1 MDFKYVREN
10 MVDYQIAARGIR
22 NPAVLRAFLD
32 VPREEFVP
40 VEMREFAYEDSPLPI
55 GEGQTISQPYI
66 VALMTEALELTPD
79 SRVLDVGTGSG
90 YGAAILAR
98 IAAEVFTIERIGSLA
113 RQAQERLQR
122 LGYGNVQVAEGD
134 GSLGWQEHAPYDA
147 IVVAAG
153 GPEVPKHLLEQL
165 VDGGRLVMP
174 VGATP
179 HLQKLVRV
187 RRMGKEIREESLSD
201 VRFVPLI
208 GAEGW
213 REDGRKAN
221 EPARKPDKAAVVAA
235 VRRHAE
241 AFPSI
246 IEADLKP
253 LLERIGDARL
263 VLLGEASHGTA
274 EFYEM
279 RARITRALIEQKD
292 FRLVTVEADWPDAA
306 AIDRYVRRGAPSQ
319 AVSEKFFSRFPRWMW
334 ANETVLKFIEWQREY
349 NFRFDRPEDAVGF
362 HGLDM
367 YSLYSSI
374 EVVLD
379 YLDDID
385 PESARIARQ
394 RYGCLS
400 PWAGDPV
407 AYGASAVSGRYRECE
422 EEVVAMLSD
431 ILSKHT
437 EYTKQDGWRFL
448 DAAQNA
454 RLIAN
459 AEKYYR
465 IMYYGGRAS
474 WNLRDS
480 HMFETLQALLDYRG
494 PHSKAVVWAHNSH
507 LGDASATE
515 MSARGEHNLG
525 QLCRQHYGEQVYLIG
540 FGTDHGTVAAAS
552 DWNGPM
558 EVKRVRPAH
567 ERSYEGLCR
576 ETGLQRFMLPL
587 RGGVR
592 EPLLPER
599 LERAIGVLYL
609 PETELQSHYFQ
620 ASLPRQFDEYIW
632 IEETHAVQPLGP
644 ERAEGMPDTYPFGL

>member
-1 MDFKYVREN
+1 M
-10 MVDYQIAARGIR
+10 A
-22 NPAVLRAFLD
+22 
-32 VPREEFVP
+32 
-40 VEMREFAYEDSPLPI
+40 
-55 GEGQTISQPYI
+55 
-66 VALMTEALELTPD
+66 EALELTPE

-122 LGYGNVQVAEGD
+122 LGYDNVQVAEGD
-134 GSLGWQEHAPYDA
+134 GSLGWQEHAPFDA

-153 GPEVPKHLLEQL
+153 GPDIPQHLLDQL
-165 VDGGRLVMP
+165 AEGGRLVMP

-179 HLQKLVRV
+179 HLQKLLRV
-187 RRMGKEIREESLSD
+187 RRLGKEIREESLSD

-213 REDGRKAN
+213 QEDGRKAAP
-221 EPARKPDKAAVVAA
+221 PARKPDRASAVEA

-241 AFPSI
+241 PFPSI
-246 IEADLKP
+246 DGADLRP

-279 RARITRALIEQKD
+279 RARITRELIEQKG
-292 FRLVTVEADWPDAA
+292 FSMVTVEADWPDAA
-306 AIDRYVRRGAPSQ
+306 AVDRYVRGAPSQ
-319 AVSEKFFSRFPRWMW
+319 GVSEKFFTRFPRWMW
-334 ANETVLKFIEWQREY
+334 ANEAVLHFIDWLRDY
-349 NFRFDRPEDAVGF
+349 NRRFDRPEDAVGF

-374 EVVLD
+374 EAVVR
-379 YLDDID
+379 YLEEID
-385 PESARIARQ
+385 PELARIARQ

-407 AYGASAVSGRYRECE
+407 TYGASAVSGRYRECE
-422 EEVVAMLSD
+422 AEVVAMLGD
-431 ILSKHT
+431 ILNKHL
-437 EYTKQDGWRFL
+437 EYARQDGWRFV

-480 HMFETLQALLDYRG
+480 HMFETLQTLLEYRG
-494 PHSKAVVWAHNSH
+494 SHSKAVVWAHNSH

-515 MSARGEHNLG
+515 MGARGEYNVG
-525 QLCRQHYGEQVYLIG
+525 QLCRQHFGEQAYLIG

-552 DWNGPM
+552 DWDGPM
-558 EVKRVRPAH
+558 EVKQVRPAH
-567 ERSYEGLCR
+567 RGSYEGLCR
-576 ETGLQRFMLPL
+576 ETGLPRFLLPL
-587 RGGVR
+587 QGEVR

-644 ERAEGMPDTYPFGL
+644 ERAEGTPDTYPFGL